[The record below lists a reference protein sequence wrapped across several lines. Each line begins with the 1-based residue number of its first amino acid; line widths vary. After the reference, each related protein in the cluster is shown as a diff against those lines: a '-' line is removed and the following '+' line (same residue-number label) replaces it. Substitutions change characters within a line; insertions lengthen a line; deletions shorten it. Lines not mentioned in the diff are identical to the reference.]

1 MIGSSI
7 SPTLDALQVPHS
19 NPMAVTFAKLLP
31 DPSVGSPAARIVSA
45 HRHVRSADADAKSLA
60 NLPLA
65 SRTCDLSTG
74 EWDELF
80 NAVKSR
86 LLLTV
91 GERLTLT
98 AGANGPGSAGWARV
112 SVLECVDAL
121 EQLHALLR
129 LERARRPP
137 Q

>member
-7 SPTLDALQVPHS
+7 SPTLDALLVPHS

-45 HRHVRSADADAKSLA
+45 HRHVRSADAGAKSLA